1 MPSLLNVELRKE
13 IAKMRIIAG
22 KDKGRKLN
30 RRDGYDVRPTSD
42 RTKEALFNILGSEV
56 VGIRFLDLFAGFG
69 GIGLEALS
77 RGAYET
83 VFMDKSEE
91 NAKIIEENIKM
102 LDYEDKSKV
111 VTADVLDSLGLL
123 RGDFDVIFMDPPYK
137 QEGLYTAALEEI
149 EKYKLLHPT
158 GIIIMEHHFE
168 AELDL
173 KPQYD
178 IIKERRYG
186 NAALTL
192 VKRSE

>member
-1 MPSLLNVELRKE
+1 
-13 IAKMRIIAG
+13 MRIIAG

-30 RRDGYDVRPTSD
+30 RRDGQDVRPTSD

-77 RGAYET
+77 RGAYEA
-83 VFMDKSEE
+83 VFVERKDSNVE
-91 NAKIIEENIKM
+91 IIEENREM
-102 LDYEDKSKV
+102 LGYEDKSEVIK
-111 VTADVLDSLGLL
+111 ADVLESLGLL
-123 RGDFDVIFMDPPYK
+123 RGNFDLIFMDPPY
-137 QEGLYTAALEEI
+137 QEQELYQSTLAQI

-158 GIIIMEHHFE
+158 GLIIIEHHSTT
-168 AELDL
+168 ELDL
-173 KPQYD
+173 EDEYD
-178 IIKERRYG
+178 IIKERNYG